1 MPVEVTDATRRLF
14 DAWMADWI
22 KRDLEDN
29 PRPVAFP
36 HCHPDPAGELRR
48 LELFAA
54 HALGAV
60 VLMNRDHEQTLRTG
74 TPPTLLGVQW
84 PDRYAMVAMEA
95 ARGLLA
101 LFREVGNAQSEYA
114 KRFESGHSARSDG
127 AA

>member
-1 MPVEVTDATRRLF
+1 MVITKAGQEWF
-14 DAWMADWI
+14 DSLMADWI
-22 KRDLEDN
+22 RRDCEAN
-29 PRPVAFP
+29 PPPVAFP

-54 HALGAV
+54 HALAAV

-74 TPPTLLGVQW
+74 TPPALLGLQW